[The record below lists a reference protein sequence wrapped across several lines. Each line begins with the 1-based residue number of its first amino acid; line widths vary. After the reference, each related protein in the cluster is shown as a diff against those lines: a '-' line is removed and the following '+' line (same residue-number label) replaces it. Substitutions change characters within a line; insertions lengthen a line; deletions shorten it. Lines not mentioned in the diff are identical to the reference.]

1 MSDLE
6 AYGMDLEMLHAMH
19 REWEQ
24 GASKSDL
31 ERKYLG
37 KPESHGKLFSGL
49 VRRHLGIE
57 TEKESELSRENTE
70 LRTILRAHGIDPRGA
85 HQPPSSGKMAPAY
98 ATSFYGYIDVD
109 SSEARSTLDNVIT
122 EIVEPLDQAADSR
135 VELTIE
141 VRATIGR
148 PVDEDLRS
156 TVLESAHDL
165 GLTTRAFEK

>member
-19 REWEQ
+19 REWEE
-24 GASKSDL
+24 GASKSEL

-37 KPESHGKLFSGL
+37 KPESHGKLFSSL

-57 TEKESELSRENTE
+57 TEKESALSRENTE

-85 HQPPSSGKMAPAY
+85 RPLSSGQMAPAY
-98 ATSFYGYIDVD
+98 ATDFYGYIDV
-109 SSEARSTLDNVIT
+109 SPAEARSTLDKVMT
-122 EIVEPLDQAADSR
+122 EIAEPLDEAPDST

-141 VRATIGR
+141 VRATVGR
-148 PVDEDLRS
+148 PVDEDLRHQ
-156 TVLESAHDL
+156 VIESSDDL
-165 GLTTRAFEK
+165 GFTTKTFKE